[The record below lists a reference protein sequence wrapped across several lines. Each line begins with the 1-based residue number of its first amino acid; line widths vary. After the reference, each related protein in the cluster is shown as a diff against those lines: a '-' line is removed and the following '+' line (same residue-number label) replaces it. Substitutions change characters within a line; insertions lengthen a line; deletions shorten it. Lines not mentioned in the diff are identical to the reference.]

1 MDTIAAI
8 STPKGQGGIG
18 VIRVSGERSKE
29 IVDKVFK
36 SITNNKKASNMKGYT
51 ASFGHIIDKDEIV
64 DECIILVFNNPNS
77 YTGEDVVEI
86 SCHGGLYILKR
97 VLRLLINAGARPA
110 EPGEF
115 TKRAFLNG
123 KIDLTKAESVM
134 DIINASN
141 MRAAKAAIAMGN
153 GIIKEKIDK
162 AKTIL
167 LDIAAHLCAW
177 SDYPEEDIDEVDNE
191 KLLSRLSECKISLE
205 KLMNTYDSGK
215 IIKNGIDTAIIGRP
229 NVGKSTLM
237 NRLSGYDRSIVT
249 NIPGTTRDVV
259 EETINIGDMTL
270 NLSDTAGIRNTEDIV
285 ESIGVDK
292 AKEKIKSS
300 QLVLALFDSS
310 EELNEDDKKIIEIL
324 DPNNTI
330 AVINKT
336 DLEMKID
343 LSLIKDSIRNIVL
356 ISAKSNKGLE
366 KLNDMISNI
375 VGLSNLKEEEGILS
389 TERQYNSV
397 KSAANLVKEACDDI
411 EMGVTLDAI
420 NVTISAAIEEL
431 LKVTGES
438 ASAAIL
444 DKVFSKF
451 CVGK

>member
-1 MDTIAAI
+1 M
-8 STPKGQGGIG
+8 
-18 VIRVSGERSKE
+18 
-29 IVDKVFK
+29 
-36 SITNNKKASNMKGYT
+36 
-51 ASFGHIIDKDEIV
+51 
-64 DECIILVFNNPNS
+64 
-77 YTGEDVVEI
+77 VEI

-310 EELNEDDKKIIEIL
+310 EELNEDDKKILEIL

-343 LSLIKDSIRNIVL
+343 LSLIKDNIRNIVL

-366 KLNDMISNI
+366 DLNGMISNI

-397 KSAANLVKEACDDI
+397 KSAADLVKEACDDI
-411 EMGVTLDAI
+411 KMGVTLDAI